1 MKVLTITLSFVMFLT
16 INAQD
21 VTTIDLTSAKFEE
34 IVAGEIFEEIKFIP
48 LETHPDGLLNITTA

>member
-1 MKVLTITLSFVMFLT
+1 MFLT